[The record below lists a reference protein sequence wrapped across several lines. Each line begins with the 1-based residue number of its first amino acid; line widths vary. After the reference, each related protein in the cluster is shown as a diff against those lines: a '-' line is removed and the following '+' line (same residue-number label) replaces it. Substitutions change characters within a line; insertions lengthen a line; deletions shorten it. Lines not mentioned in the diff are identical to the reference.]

1 MHDWIVIYES
11 ADEDW
16 FNEYKKQTEERIA
29 NGFTHGEWARIGE
42 GEFATCVQNF
52 MNDQDGFMCAHW
64 RSESEDAI
72 HKELEANGYAN
83 TIHYVIYRINHFVSA
98 FMPKDK
104 EVFWANE

>member
-64 RSESEDAI
+64 RSESEYALY
-72 HKELEANGYAN
+72 KELEANGYAK
-83 TIHYVIYRINHFVSA
+83 TIYYVIYRINHFASA
-98 FMPKDK
+98 FMPKGK
-104 EVFWANE
+104 KVCWTSE